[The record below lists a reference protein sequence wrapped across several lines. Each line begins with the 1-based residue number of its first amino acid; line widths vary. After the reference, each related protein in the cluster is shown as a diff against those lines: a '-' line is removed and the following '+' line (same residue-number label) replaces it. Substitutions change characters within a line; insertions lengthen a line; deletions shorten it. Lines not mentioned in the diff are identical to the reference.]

1 MRRGEF
7 ERQIAKIA
15 KARGLKAVYTE
26 GGNHTKVR
34 IGDDTTF
41 IPRHHEI
48 REQLA
53 RDILKVLRGE

>member
-1 MRRGEF
+1 M
-7 ERQIAKIA
+7 AKQ
-15 KARGLKAVYTE
+15 RGLDAIFTE

-34 IGDDTTF
+34 VGENVTF

-53 RDILKVLRGE
+53 RDILNTLRGE